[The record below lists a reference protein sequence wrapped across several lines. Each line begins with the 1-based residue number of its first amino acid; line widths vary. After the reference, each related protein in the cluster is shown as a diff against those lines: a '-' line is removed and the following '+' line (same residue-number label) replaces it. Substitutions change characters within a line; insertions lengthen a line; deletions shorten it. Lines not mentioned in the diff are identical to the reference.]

1 MFKFFYWKRK
11 DWIKTFRKSWF
22 ILSFV
27 GNSRGCYRTD
37 EILELGL
44 FEIPYYLDW
53 LKVGIVITD
62 SINIIQ
68 KLDKIDDK
76 ELNEMRKYICDTI
89 FNQWNCYSSNLFIFK
104 I

>member
-1 MFKFFYWKRK
+1 M
-11 DWIKTFRKSWF
+11 
-22 ILSFV
+22 SFV